1 MRTYINLKCLHCG
14 GELYYSD
21 LNQLRCENCGPIT
34 SLFATKSEPGI
45 AVGSLDP
52 NSLPIEADNITLSHK
67 DLGMTIDI
75 PFSTLCKI
83 ETIEINGIKF
93 KKEN

>member
-1 MRTYINLKCLHCG
+1 MNLTIN
-14 GELYYSD
+14 
-21 LNQLRCENCGPIT
+21 
-34 SLFATKSEPGI
+34 SEPGI
-45 AVGSLDP
+45 AVGSINP
-52 NSLPIEADNITLSHK
+52 NTLTIDADNITLSHK
-67 DLGMTIDI
+67 DLGLTIDI

>member
-1 MRTYINLKCLHCG
+1 MSTYINQKCLRCG

-21 LNQLRCENCGPIT
+21 LNQLMCENCGPMV
-34 SLFATKSEPGI
+34 SLFTAKSEPGI
-45 AVGSLDP
+45 AVGSLNP
-52 NSLPIEADNITLSHK
+52 NSLTIEADNITLSHK

-83 ETIEINGIKF
+83 ETIEINGVKF